1 MAKTKTRKWDA
12 ADHLKSG
19 RDVVAYLEAA
29 FEDGDSGVIA
39 AALGDIARAKGMS
52 RVARQAG
59 LGRES
64 LYKALSA
71 GGNPE
76 LGTVVRVL
84 RALGVR
90 LHAVPEPQKKADG
103 LGARK
108 REKKAFYDLTDRLAD
123 ASDPKEQ
130 KRLKKELARMTYGE

>member
-52 RVARQAG
+52 RLARQAG

-76 LGTVVRVL
+76 LGTVLRVL

-90 LHAVPEPQKKADG
+90 LHAVLATEKGHSSRAPLPR
-103 LGARK
+103 ARAAG
-108 REKKAFYDLTDRLAD
+108 R
-123 ASDPKEQ
+123 
-130 KRLKKELARMTYGE
+130 G